1 MKSTACLESLFQHLK
16 KSSSKGNVVLTYLQ
30 IEEIIGQE
38 LSYAEKTDNRYWSQ
52 PKLKELAAKYNVVLE
67 YIDTVAGTIHFLI
80 N

>member
-1 MKSTACLESLFQHLK
+1 MKSTAYLESIFQHLK
-16 KSSSKGNVVLTYLQ
+16 KSSSKGNVVLNYLQ

-52 PKLKELAAKYNVVLE
+52 PKLKKLAAKYNVVFG
-67 YIDTVAGTIHFLI
+67 YIDIATGTIRFLV